1 MSTCISTS
9 GTLHAILWE
18 RLVQYG
24 KLNQGDL
31 SLLQI
36 FMFFS
41 VFCSTMT
48 LGKVRR
54 LIEKDLNL
62 EDNFLNAHKD
72 LVKDS
77 IDKVPFCQLFHMLS
91 GKQ

>member
-1 MSTCISTS
+1 M
-9 GTLHAILWE
+9 
-18 RLVQYG
+18 Y
-24 KLNQGDL
+24 
-31 SLLQI
+31 
-36 FMFFS
+36 FS

-77 IDKVPFCQLFHMLS
+77 IDKVPFCQLVHMLS

>member
-1 MSTCISTS
+1 
-9 GTLHAILWE
+9 
-18 RLVQYG
+18 
-24 KLNQGDL
+24 
-31 SLLQI
+31 
-36 FMFFS
+36 
-41 VFCSTMT
+41 MT
-48 LGKVRR
+48 LGRVRR

-77 IDKVPFCQLFHMLS
+77 IDKVPVCQLFHMLL